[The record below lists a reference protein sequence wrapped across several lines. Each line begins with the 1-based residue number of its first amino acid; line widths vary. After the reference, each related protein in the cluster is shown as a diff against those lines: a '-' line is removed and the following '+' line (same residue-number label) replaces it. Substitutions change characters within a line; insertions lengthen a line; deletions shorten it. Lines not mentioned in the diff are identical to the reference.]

1 MYMKELKA
9 KIEYNDIL
17 NSGMFLECYPNL
29 TGNWELDKDFWA
41 VEYKQICKR
50 RKGNKIW

>member
-1 MYMKELKA
+1 MKESKA

-17 NSGMFLECYPNL
+17 NSGMFWEFYPNL
-29 TGNWELDKDFWA
+29 TGNWESDKDFWA